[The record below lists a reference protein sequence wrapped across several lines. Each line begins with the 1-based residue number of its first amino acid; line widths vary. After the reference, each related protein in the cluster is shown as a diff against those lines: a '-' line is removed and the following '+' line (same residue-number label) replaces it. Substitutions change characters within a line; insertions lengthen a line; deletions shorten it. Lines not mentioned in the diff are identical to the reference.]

1 MATHSSTLALR
12 IPGTEDPGGL
22 LFMGLQRVGHD
33 WVAEHILGEVKR
45 LCPGEKYVL
54 WRASWMSHYF
64 GFLFSLMENKYTK
77 QLGYVAYNTDECQMS
92 KKWVASNY
100 THPSVPCKHGS
111 KPQMEVYVEN
121 SSSASVVSKAPF
133 HMYCLVSSLEP
144 RFEADIITP
153 LWWKFC
159 RNPFSFTMY
168 FSSIIHINVI
178 VLQYDKLKPQELNY
192 WTKEGVLS

>member
-1 MATHSSTLALR
+1 
-12 IPGTEDPGGL
+12 
-22 LFMGLQRVGHD
+22 
-33 WVAEHILGEVKR
+33 
-45 LCPGEKYVL
+45 
-54 WRASWMSHYF
+54 
-64 GFLFSLMENKYTK
+64 
-77 QLGYVAYNTDECQMS
+77 MS

-111 KPQMEVYVEN
+111 KPQMEVYAEN

-133 HMYCLVSSLEP
+133 HMYCLLSSLEP

-192 WTKEGVLS
+192 WTKRKVCFLNLFHNITVILECRFIYSNAKVIQLRTLYPI